1 MSAAYPFSEHP
12 RHFLVL
18 PAAGAGRRM
27 QSTLPK
33 QYQTLLGKPL
43 LQHTLERV
51 ATHPVFTRT
60 VLALAPDDPHWPAV
74 AAALSSTLLTRLTTV
89 PGGADRA
96 ASVRAALRALQTHA
110 HEADWVLVHDAVRP
124 CLGASDLERLLQILH
139 DEPYGGI
146 LATPVRETVKA
157 ATAQGTIAATVARE
171 GLWLA
176 ATPQMF
182 RYGVLCRA
190 LDAAHDAGVAVTDEA
205 AAVEYWLTTQSGI
218 SGGIRLVP
226 GAASNLKVTY
236 PEDLHLAAL
245 LLSSLSRAGEGEGEG
260 ERERER
266 ESMA

>member
-1 MSAAYPFSEHP
+1 MSASYP

-27 QSTLPK
+27 QSALPK

-51 ATHPVFTRT
+51 ASNSVFTRIA
-60 VLALAPDDPHWPAV
+60 LALSMSDPHWPEV
-74 AAALSSTLLTRLTTV
+74 EAALPVGVLARLTTV
-89 PGGADRA
+89 TGGADRA
-96 ASVRAALRALQTHA
+96 ASVRAALAALET
-110 HEADWVLVHDAVRP
+110 EANDEDWVLVHDAVRP
-124 CLGASDLERLLQILH
+124 CLDPHDLERLLQTLR

-157 ATAQGTIAATVARE
+157 ATEQHTIRATVARD

-190 LDAAHDAGVAVTDEA
+190 LAAAHADGLEVTDEA
-205 AAVEYWLTTQSGI
+205 AAVEYWLARQDFVTDGI
-218 SGGIRLVP
+218 KLVP
-226 GAASNLKVTY
+226 GQATNIKVTY
-236 PEDLHLAAL
+236 PEDLRLAAL
-245 LLSSLSRAGEGEGEG
+245 LLGGA
-260 ERERER
+260 
-266 ESMA
+266 